1 MSEKNIQAIVLDSF
15 DFQDFDK
22 IVTVYS
28 NLYGK
33 LSFISLGV
41 NKSVSKNK
49 YSINYLSLSEF
60 EIFKSRNKFNLSKLK
75 KGTLINSH
83 LNITKDYNL
92 YLYANLIT
100 SLVNTL
106 DNNVKN
112 FKLFNMLKTSID
124 IINTNPSQAFKITV
138 LFMFY
143 FLNFIGYKLDLSNC
157 GFCNLKDNIVG
168 INFNNYCMV
177 CRYCYYNDSIFINND
192 LASYLRFVSTN
203 SFNQSIE
210 RKVGENYLM
219 ILAKFLLNYYKDQV
233 GIFTNSMY
241 ELNKYKEFD
250 DFVFT
255 NQILASQ
262 F

>member
-1 MSEKNIQAIVLDSF
+1 ML
-15 DFQDFDK
+15 
-22 IVTVYS
+22 
-28 NLYGK
+28 
-33 LSFISLGV
+33 
-41 NKSVSKNK
+41 
-49 YSINYLSLSEF
+49 
-60 EIFKSRNKFNLSKLK
+60 
-75 KGTLINSH
+75 
-83 LNITKDYNL
+83 
-92 YLYANLIT
+92 
-100 SLVNTL
+100 
-106 DNNVKN
+106 N

-157 GFCNLKDNIVG
+157 GFCNLKDNMVG

-210 RKVGENYLM
+210 RKVGENHLM